1 MILYSM
7 SHKEVLYGWF
17 ILITLGFV
25 GILLLSEPLSTP
37 TGFAVS
43 LLLNPEVSAEK
54 TWDFSNSSDYTYNSS
69 AISVNGT
76 VQLVLITATTSTTI
90 NEINESSLLFAT
102 EYEDDDDDTENR
114 TTKVNTLGNGHV
126 QLDDSE
132 VILEVIMDN
141 QLQNG
146 DILSLYIL
154 SGTDVSGRI
163 DVCNDNSGCNAGEY
177 GSLTLSSSI
186 SVTWYNLTL
195 SGISSA
201 TNTFFLDSPDK
212 IKIDM
217 VKGYKKS
224 TRTETTNTSLYPS
237 SASIQTANF
246 QPTDWKR
253 WELLSKIEQLNGQTV
268 NYFYST
274 NSGSSWTAVPVN
286 LNLSAVAQS
295 TIQFKIELNSNTTA
309 TPVVDIFAIAY
320 TTQQACTESWS
331 AQYGSCLKNDTK
343 LKYYTDSNECETTS
357 SLPADNNTYISCDYC
372 TPQWNEINSSCRKDN
387 LIKATFRDNN
397 NCYATTGLSSD
408 NTAPASKNYSCSYCT
423 QNNCSQSGIQEPVVE
438 IRENKTLYVV
448 DAQSDTH
455 TKLEIEAGI
464 SPVTVEIIEYS
475 YNIKN
480 ETPSS
485 VAANRYV
492 DIQSNETTIS
502 SVTIILYY
510 NDSEIAALD
519 ENTLQIY
526 YYNETSQVWD
536 ALSSIVNSS
545 GNYVSATVPHMSLYG
560 LFGEQPSS
568 GSSSSVSSGGGSRK
582 IATVT
587 PAPNNFAVATTQT
600 VLPTKSEPEFTS
612 ELNAPISETS
622 CEYVLEMSL
631 PDEIV
636 VGESE
641 SYEGEIV
648 NKGDCEI
655 PELKLGLS
663 PELESKIG
671 FLVIEF
677 SDISPGDKKKFTLIR
692 KKSDHNDLF
701 SATSYVIGSLKT
713 DQNTLGQ
720 VILQGYDETGEIFRR
735 ELPVSIV
742 LKNSFPWKE
751 LVTGS
756 LIFMVLLIF
765 AVRFWYGGGKKN
777 RNGNE
782 KNNHHRRWLCWCIL
796 CLEIRERF

>member
-1 MILYSM
+1 MFKNNRTITFLM

-17 ILITLGFV
+17 ILITLSFV

-43 LLLNPEVSAEK
+43 LLVNPEISAEK

-102 EYEDDDDDTENR
+102 EYEEDEDDTENR

-126 QLDDSE
+126 KLDEGE
-132 VILEVIMDN
+132 VILEVIMDSL
-141 QLQNG
+141 LQND

-154 SGTDVSGRI
+154 SGTDANAKIHLCRNS
-163 DVCNDNSGCNAGEY
+163 SGCSAGLY
-177 GSLTLSSSI
+177 GNSTLPST
-186 SVTWYNLTL
+186 VAEGWYNITI
-195 SGISSA
+195 SGIPVA
-201 TNTFFLDSPDK
+201 NDTFFFDSPDK

-217 VKGYKKS
+217 VKGYVKS
-224 TRTETTNTSLYPS
+224 TRTEITTTSSYPS

-246 QPTDWKR
+246 QPVDWKS
-253 WELLSKIEQLNGQTV
+253 WGVLSKTEQLNEQTI
-268 NYFYST
+268 NYSYST
-274 NSGSSWTAVPVN
+274 NSGSTWTAVPVN
-286 LNLSAVAQS
+286 LNVSAVTQS
-295 TIQFKIELNSNTTA
+295 VIQFKVELNSNMTA
-309 TPVVDIFAIAY
+309 TPVIDTLTMVY
-320 TTQQACTESWS
+320 NTQQACTESWG

-343 LKYYTDSNECETTS
+343 LKYYTDSNECGTTS
-357 SLPADNNTYISCDYC
+357 SLPTDNNTYISCDYC

-387 LIKATFRDNN
+387 LIKATFRDHN

-408 NTAPASKNYSCSYCT
+408 NNAPAATNYSCNYCIL
-423 QNNCSQSGIQEPVVE
+423 NNCSQSGIQEPVAE
-438 IRENKTLYVV
+438 IRDSQTIYVF
-448 DAQSDTH
+448 DAVNTAH
-455 TKLEIEAGI
+455 TKLEIDAGI
-464 SPVTVEIIEYS
+464 SPATVEIIEYS

-485 VAANRYV
+485 MAVNRYI
-492 DIQSNETTIS
+492 DLQSNETTIS

-777 RNGNE
+777 RNG
-782 KNNHHRRWLCWCIL
+782 KSKV
-796 CLEIRERF
+796 